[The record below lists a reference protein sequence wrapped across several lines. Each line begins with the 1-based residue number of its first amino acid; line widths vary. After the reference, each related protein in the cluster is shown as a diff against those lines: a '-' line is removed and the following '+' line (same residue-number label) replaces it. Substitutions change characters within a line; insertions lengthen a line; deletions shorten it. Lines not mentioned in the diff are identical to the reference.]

1 MSSQLLLIVLH
12 RPLRFLLSS
21 HLSPFHFPHHPW
33 VFRVDA
39 YTSKEGIGSP
49 SLKKELNRQ
58 QKKQLITNEL
68 TGHASHRDYRVAK
81 FFLLSTLFALGS
93 GRASHTRV
101 CESFLF
107 YLKDSGTLEVF
118 SCTEAKNNL
127 PVRTCATRVA
137 LPFFDMAS
145 PQFGRSWLT
154 AIISL
159 HALKIGA
166 FLIALP
172 ASRWCFPYMSSR
184 HWVNMSTNSG

>member
-1 MSSQLLLIVLH
+1 M
-12 RPLRFLLSS
+12 
-21 HLSPFHFPHHPW
+21 
-33 VFRVDA
+33 
-39 YTSKEGIGSP
+39 
-49 SLKKELNRQ
+49 
-58 QKKQLITNEL
+58 
-68 TGHASHRDYRVAK
+68 AK

-107 YLKDSGTLEVF
+107 YLKDSDTHKVL

-145 PQFGRSWLT
+145 PQFGWSWLT

-172 ASRWCFPYMSSR
+172 ASR
-184 HWVNMSTNSG
+184 